1 MDIVLEVKNLEK
13 TFSGRGVLER
23 VSFALERGRIGC
35 LLGPSGCGK
44 TTLLRLIAG
53 FETPDKGS
61 VVLHGRTV
69 ADNRLN
75 VPPENRKVGM
85 VFQDYALFPHLTVCG
100 NVGFGLSDLPRDLK
114 DRKVETLIRK
124 AGLEGLEDNYPHE
137 LSGGQQQRVALARA
151 LAPEPE
157 IILLDE
163 PFSNLDLSLRD
174 ALSREVRRV
183 IKDLGSTALL
193 VTHNQHEAFAVADEI
208 GVMEGGH
215 MLQWGTAHEIY
226 HHPAD
231 RRVAAFIGEGV
242 LIPGSVVR
250 GVGVQTALGLIRGRM
265 NGPYADG
272 AGVEVLIRPEDIV
285 HDDHSQCL
293 ATIEQ
298 KDYRGPNIMFS
309 LRTSTDERILSLVP
323 SHHNHHIGE
332 KLGIRVQVED
342 LVLFP
347 MDSGEARGRYEGES
361 GKDGSKTSARGTLE
375 LSAQ

>member
-1 MDIVLEVKNLEK
+1 MDTILEVKKIGK
-13 TFSGRGVLER
+13 TFDNRRVVED

-53 FETPDKGS
+53 FEAPDTGS

-69 ADNRLN
+69 SDQG
-75 VPPENRKVGM
+75 VEVEPENRRVGM
-85 VFQDYALFPHLTVCG
+85 VFQDYALFPHLTVSG
-100 NVGFGLSDLPRDLK
+100 NIAFGITSLPVDLRK
-114 DRKVETLIRK
+114 RKVQTLVEK
-124 AGLEGLEDNYPHE
+124 AGLEGLENQYPHE

-163 PFSNLDLSLRD
+163 PFSNLDVTLRD
-174 ALSREVRRV
+174 ALSREVRQI

-193 VTHNQHEAFAVADEI
+193 VTHNQHEAFAMADEI
-208 GVMEGGH
+208 GVIKEGK
-215 MLQWGTAHEIY
+215 MLQWGTAHELY

-231 RRVAAFIGEGV
+231 RKVAAFIGEGV
-242 LIPGSVVR
+242 LIPGSVVG
-250 GVGVQTALGLIRGRM
+250 GVGVKTAIGLIKGRM
-265 NGPYADG
+265 NGAHVDG
-272 AGVEVLIRPEDIV
+272 GEVEILIRPEDIV
-285 HDDHSQCL
+285 HDDHSQCS
-293 ATIEQ
+293 ARIEQ

-332 KLGIRVQVED
+332 EIGIRVEVED

-347 MDSGEARGRYEGES
+347 REQPEKA
-361 GKDGSKTSARGTLE
+361 A
-375 LSAQ
+375 